1 MARNEYA
8 IHDVQ
13 FDQQPFASAGHFT
26 ANPRGSV
33 PGKSS
38 FSEMAHEDGTDTG
51 QSGYGRKDSSS
62 HSVIKPE
69 RGVLHTR
76 EYHSP
81 FYEER
86 KREAV
91 RGTDSNRKS
100 RKENDSKESY
110 VSSKDFA
117 AEELSHGS
125 LLSSK
130 VRHYNCVGYTKLD
143 REFDITGLL
152 SNWPIVIK

>member
-8 IHDVQ
+8 TQDVQ

-38 FSEMAHEDGTDTG
+38 FSELAHEDGTDT
-51 QSGYGRKDSSS
+51 GYGRKDSSS

-143 REFDITGLL
+143 REFDKTGLL
-152 SNWPIVIK
+152 SNRPIVFGM